1 MARHGTDEV
10 VSITTA
16 PQNASAE
23 IDARQRRYAIAM
35 TIRTL
40 CFVFAVVF
48 SGVLRWV
55 LVGLAVVLPYFAV
68 VMANRVNRR
77 AQAAPFESPAPR
89 PARELRRGTPPA
101 PDREP

>member
-1 MARHGTDEV
+1 MARHRTDEV

-23 IDARQRRYAIAM
+23 VDARQRRYAIAM

-48 SGVLRWV
+48 SGALRWV
-55 LVGLAVVLPYFAV
+55 LVVAAVLLPYFAV

-77 AQAAPFESPAPR
+77 TAASPFETPMPRQAPELDSRPSPQQP
-89 PARELRRGTPPA
+89 L
-101 PDREP
+101 

>member
-10 VSITTA
+10 VTITTA

-23 IDARQRRYAIAM
+23 VDARQRRYAIAM

-55 LVGLAVVLPYFAV
+55 LVAAAVLLPYFAV

-77 AQAAPFESPAPR
+77 TAASPFETP
-89 PARELRRGTPPA
+89 TPPQLPELDQA
-101 PDREP
+101 PSTRRSS